1 MLHNKLNVGQV
12 LQVNRRF
19 GKFRSSF
26 LSQTIQKKKKI
37 PKISHDLMGKGF
49 NRLNQSEVEKS
60 DSSIK
65 TI

>member
-1 MLHNKLNVGQV
+1 MLHNKLNVGHV

-19 GKFRSSF
+19 GKFRSYF
-26 LSQTIQKKKKI
+26 LSQTSQK
-37 PKISHDLMGKGF
+37 KISHDLTRNGF

-65 TI
+65 II

>member
-1 MLHNKLNVGQV
+1 MLHNKLNVGHV
-12 LQVNRRF
+12 LQVNRTF
-19 GKFRSSF
+19 GKFRSYF

-37 PKISHDLMGKGF
+37 PKISYDLTRKGF
-49 NRLNQSEVEKS
+49 NNQSDIEKP